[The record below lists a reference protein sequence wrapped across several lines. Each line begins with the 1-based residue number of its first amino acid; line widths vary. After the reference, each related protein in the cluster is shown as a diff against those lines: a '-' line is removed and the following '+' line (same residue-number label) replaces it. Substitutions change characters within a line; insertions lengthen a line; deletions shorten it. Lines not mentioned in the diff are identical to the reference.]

1 MDQKTGLVT
10 SGFVT
15 NTVLVFFRT
24 RVLTTFCRQMFSFLE
39 VKAIV
44 RIKFHTSIVLFNGR
58 PRQVISNY
66 KFHA

>member
-1 MDQKTGLVT
+1 MDRKAGLVT
-10 SGFVT
+10 SGLV
-15 NTVLVFFRT
+15 VFFRT
-24 RVLTTFCRQMFSFLE
+24 RVLTTFCREMFSFLE
-39 VKAIV
+39 VNAIV